1 MRITE
6 ASLVVR
12 ASRKADFPRT
22 GLPEFAFVGRSN
34 VGKSSLLN
42 ALVGHRGLARISSTP
57 GCTRG
62 IHFYLLNRKVLF
74 VDLPGY
80 GYTRVGRSLQES
92 WRPLVQSYLVG
103 REPLRLVWHL
113 VDSRHAPTEQDKQ
126 LVEWLGAEQIPFR
139 IVLTKGDK
147 LTQRERARCE
157 SRCREVLGL
166 PAGEPLVPTSS
177 KKRTGIPAIWKVI
190 DDTIRGTSPGSN
202 RATDGKG
209 HPGAASAAGGGAGP
223 VRR

>member
-6 ASLVVR
+6 ASLIVR
-12 ASRKADFPRT
+12 ASRKADFPRS

-42 ALVGHRGLARISSTP
+42 ALVGHRGLARISSRP

-80 GYTRVGRSLQES
+80 GYTRVARSLQEA

-113 VDSRHAPTEQDKQ
+113 VDSRHSPTEQDGQ
-126 LVEWLGAEQIPFR
+126 LVEWLQAEQIPFR
-139 IVLTKGDK
+139 IVLTKVDK
-147 LTQRERARCE
+147 LSQSERARC
-157 SRCREVLGL
+157 SRRCREELGL
-166 PAGEPLVPTSS
+166 PDEEQLVLTSS
-177 KKRTGIPAIWKVI
+177 KKRTGIPVLWKAI
-190 DDTIRGTSPGSN
+190 DDTIRGISPGSN
-202 RATDGKG
+202 RAADEKG
-209 HPGAASAAGGGAGP
+209 RPGTASTGG
-223 VRR
+223 